1 MFTFRSPQDSGLHE
15 AKFYLGLLQAGAAAS
30 PADVAATDDLLLPP
44 LKTLVSALGPDSMI
58 VRLALGQASCGMD
71 GTPLLYRSNLNRAL
85 YTSLA
90 TTGGAG
96 ARQPRAWPDPLPA
109 GSHLLC
115 T

>member
-58 VRLALGQASCGMD
+58 VRLALGQHSRLAGLALDSSLSLGEAFFKQHVRLQVRDWRGMCDCAACSC
-71 GTPLLYRSNLNRAL
+71 
-85 YTSLA
+85 
-90 TTGGAG
+90 
-96 ARQPRAWPDPLPA
+96 
-109 GSHLLC
+109 C
-115 T
+115 